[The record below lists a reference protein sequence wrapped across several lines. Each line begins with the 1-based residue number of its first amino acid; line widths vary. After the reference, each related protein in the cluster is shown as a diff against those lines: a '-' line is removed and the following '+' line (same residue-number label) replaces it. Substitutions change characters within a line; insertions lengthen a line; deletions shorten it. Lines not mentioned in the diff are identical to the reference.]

1 MRDHSYMFNK
11 KRINKMLMLI
21 ESDDLSLETIDKIGE
36 ECNILNKDKDF
47 SLEERVD
54 IIKKFFNVSYKIELL
69 NKENK

>member
-1 MRDHSYMFNK
+1 
-11 KRINKMLMLI
+11 MLI